1 MWSSDAPSG
10 NTPARLTRP
19 YVGFRPTVPH
29 HAEGM
34 RMEPPVSVPRAAKQS
49 PAATATPDPLDE
61 PPVLLAAF
69 QGLMG
74 MGRVGW

>member
-1 MWSSDAPSG
+1 VVERRAERKHAGAADA
-10 NTPARLTRP
+10 P

-29 HAEGM
+29 HDEGM

-49 PAATATPDPLDE
+49 PAATATPEPLDE
-61 PPVLLAAF
+61 PPVLLPAF